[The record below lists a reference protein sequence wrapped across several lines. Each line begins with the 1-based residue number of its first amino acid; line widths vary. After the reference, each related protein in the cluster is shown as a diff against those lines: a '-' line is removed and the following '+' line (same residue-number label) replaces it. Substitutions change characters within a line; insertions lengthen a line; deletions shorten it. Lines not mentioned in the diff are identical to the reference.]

1 MNAHLPQSIEAATEL
16 REIAAVPL
24 QIVSPRESTPIVSVV
39 QDTLVGANRFT
50 RSTTLFT
57 LKEAMNLL
65 VHAKRWDGVLPAP
78 VTKDPQPMWSGQQ
91 LLSTLLPPVSLQM
104 QNNSFSDKDKGKEDS
119 PNLVKILN
127 GHMLQGILDKAVFSK
142 QLLHIIYNDYGHEV
156 TVDFL
161 DSLQAMIASFLMN
174 SGFSVGISD
183 LIADS
188 STNTEIGVAL
198 SKLTKTIEDQILQL
212 HTGLFENS
220 SGRSNQEEFEGK
232 VMSTLNKAVGE
243 AGKIGLQSLADAN
256 RMTNMIKAGSKGSD
270 VNVSQMVATLGQQAI
285 EGKRIPNGFQHR
297 TLPHFKRFDDSAQA
311 RGFIASSYIKG
322 LQPDEFFFHAMA
334 GREGL
339 IDTAVKT
346 ADTGYLQRQI
356 RVALEDLITQHD
368 GSVRDATGNLVQ
380 ISYGEDG
387 INATK
392 LENQPLPLASLSDD
406 DIRRQFEAEGVDP
419 VAQQRYYDAITAD
432 RKMLVEKVYQ
442 GKPQKSVKCAVH
454 LDRMIQSI
462 ANQLHLKENEG
473 TVLPAEVLEAQE
485 SLLLKTHANNLVW
498 GALVHYHMSPIA
510 LKKRGYTK
518 TALDALVAQAIL
530 THWKSWVEPGQPIG
544 VIAAQSIGEPAT
556 QMSSIYS
563 TKISITS
570 KTRKYTG
577 TIGAY
582 VDALIAAHPD
592 KVIELSKD
600 SVVLDLDN
608 GDEVVGVSNDEKTS
622 WLPIKQVSRHPAN
635 GGIVEVR
642 TRTGRITK
650 ATLTHSFLK
659 RTPMGIA
666 PVLGSELKVGDRI
679 PVAKRIPQV
688 SAPLVNMR
696 QGVSTFELD
705 RMFGW
710 ICGMY
715 LADGS
720 INGARVRITKTN
732 PAVETFVRAFCDL
745 HGYTFSVYQYR
756 GAFGP
761 GKDNNIHSADLRDFL
776 DAHFGHGSFEKRIP
790 DFAFHSPTGFIAG
803 LLSGYFDGDGNVNVE
818 RQQIRLSSRNEGLMR
833 DTNRL
838 LGYCGL
844 FGYLGQETSVRIPD
858 AIQYTLNIPPSL
870 IGVFQA
876 NVGLQLP
883 EKAAALAEIAT
894 YKARAIKASTQS
906 QLDKIP
912 ALGELIAETGKLLAL
927 PGQSRTY
934 GRWAKKESIGRE
946 TLLSYLPR
954 FHEAAAAVTDPAV
967 KTKVAGN
974 LHLLES
980 AANAD
985 VFWDEITELV
995 YHEDPHEYV
1004 YDFTVP
1010 GNDSFMV
1017 DDNILVHNT
1026 LNTFHLSGVA
1036 SKSAMTRGVPRLKE
1050 LMKST
1055 KNPKAIELT
1064 IPLRRDIRDKKEEAR
1079 RVAHELEFTLLQD
1092 IVTTARIY
1100 YDPRD
1105 SATLIKEDADWLAY
1119 LAAFEMIG
1127 GTAAS
1132 APPPYDPTEAAAT
1145 APATNVM
1152 EGEATKSA
1160 TEAQPNPWI
1169 LRFELDR
1176 DRMFAKNI
1184 TMDDI
1189 ALLLKKNSDIKVM
1202 YTDYNATRLVF
1213 RIRLT
1218 KEEEDPSYDDLNTL
1232 KAFQTNL
1239 MRTTALRGVYGIRTV
1254 NYQKVS
1260 DTVEFKDGKYVP
1272 VEQYVLTT
1280 DGSNFVDV
1288 LAHPDVDPTRVIS
1301 SNVHDIYLNLG
1312 IEAARATLRKEITT
1326 LFEESGSSVNY
1337 RHVCVLLDKI
1347 CQKGRTMSIDRYGIN
1362 KNDIGPLAKM
1372 SFEQTEEIVMR
1383 AALFGERDPCLGISA
1398 KVMLGAPI
1406 KAGTSFSEIMLD
1418 EGAALQLASTTPEQM
1433 LEGIKCREGPGTLS
1447 EDEIHTALYGEDTP
1461 GPCSL
1466 SELRMNV
1473 ALPAPQGSLDVV
1485 PETMEDV
1492 EVVLLD

>member
-57 LKEAMNLL
+57 LKETMNLL
-65 VHAKRWDGVLPAP
+65 VHAKRWDGVLPPP
-78 VTKDPQPMWSGQQ
+78 VKKDPQPMWSGQQ
-91 LLSTLLPPVSLQM
+91 LLSALLPPVSLQM
-104 QNNSFSDKDKGKEDS
+104 QNNSFSDKDKGKEES

-127 GHMLQGILDKAVFSK
+127 GQMLQGILDKSVFSK
-142 QLLHIIYNDYGHEV
+142 QLLHIIYNDYGPAV

-174 SGFSVGISD
+174 TGFSVGISD

-188 STNTEIGVAL
+188 GTNAEINVAL
-198 SKLTKTIEDQILQL
+198 TKLTKTIEDQILQL

-297 TLPHFKRFDDSAQA
+297 TLPHVKRFDDSAPA

-339 IDTAVKT
+339 IDTACKT

-392 LENQPLPLASLSDD
+392 LESQPLPLASMTDD
-406 DIRRQFEAEGVDP
+406 DIRRHYEAEGVEP
-419 VAQQRYYDAITAD
+419 ERQQRYYDAAKAD
-432 RKMLVEKVYQ
+432 RTVLVEKVYQ
-442 GKPQKSVKCAVH
+442 FKPQKNVKYAVH
-454 LDRMIQSI
+454 LDRLINSI
-462 ANQLHLKENEG
+462 VTQLHLKADEG
-473 TVLPAEVLEAQE
+473 TVSAAEVLDAQE
-485 SLLLKTHANNLVW
+485 SILLKTHAHNRVW
-498 GALVHYHMSPIA
+498 QALLHYHMAPLS
-510 LKKRGYTK
+510 LVKLGYTRA
-518 TALDALVAQAIL
+518 ALDALTTQVVL
-530 THWKSWVEPGQPIG
+530 KHWGSWVEPGQPVG
-544 VIAAQSIGEPAT
+544 VIAAQSIGEPCT
-556 QMSSIYS
+556 QMSAIYS
-563 TKISITS
+563 TKVLINNKSL
-570 KTRKYTG
+570 KYSG
-577 TIGAY
+577 PIGAY
-582 VDALIAAHPD
+582 IDSLLIKHRERVKD
-592 KVIELSKD
+592 VGTD

-608 GDEVVGVSNDEKTS
+608 GDEIVGVSTDEKTS

-642 TRTGRITK
+642 TRTGRMTK
-650 ATLTHSFLK
+650 ATLSHSFLK
-659 RTPMGIA
+659 RTPTGIA
-666 PVLGSELKVGDRI
+666 PVLGSELRVGNRI
-679 PVAKRIPQV
+679 PVARRIPQV
-688 SAPLVNMR
+688 AHPTKTMR

-705 RMFGW
+705 RQFGW
-710 ICGMY
+710 VCGIY
-715 LADGS
+715 VADGNM
-720 INGARVRITKTN
+720 NGSKVRISKVN
-732 PAVETFVRAFCDL
+732 PKVEELLRSFCDL
-745 HGYTFSVYQYR
+745 HGYEFSVRTYS

-761 GKDNNIHSADLRDFL
+761 SKDNNIHSVDLRDFL
-776 DAHFGHGSFEKRIP
+776 EAHFGNGSFTKRIA
-790 DFAFHSPTGFIAG
+790 DLCFHAPTEFIAG
-803 LLSGYFDGDGNVNVE
+803 FLSGYFDGDGNVNVE
-818 RQQIRLSSRNEGLMR
+818 RQQIRLSSRSETLMR

-858 AIQYTLNIPPSL
+858 AVQYTLNIPKSL
-870 IGVFQA
+870 IGVFQT
-876 NVGLQLP
+876 NIGLQLP
-883 EKAAALAEIAT
+883 EKAEALAEIA
-894 YKARAIKASTQS
+894 KHKDRADKHTNQEH
-906 QLDKIP
+906 LDKIP
-912 ALGELIAETGKLLAL
+912 EVGDLLAETGRLLAL
-927 PGQSRTY
+927 PGQSRNY
-934 GRWAKKESIGRE
+934 GRWSKKESIGRD
-946 TLLSYLPR
+946 TLLSYLPVFR
-954 FHEAAAAVTDPAV
+954 EAVEAVEDPVV
-967 KTKVAGN
+967 KAKVLGN
-974 LHLLES
+974 LHLLDS

-985 VFWDEITELV
+985 VFWDEIVELV

-1036 SKSAMTRGVPRLKE
+1036 SKSAMTRGVPRIKE

-1055 KNPKAIELT
+1055 KNPKAVELT
-1064 IPLRRDIRDKKEEAR
+1064 IPLRRDLRDKKEEAR
-1079 RVAHELEFTLLQD
+1079 RVAQELEFTLLQD
-1092 IVTTARIY
+1092 LVTTARIY

-1105 SATLIKEDADWLAY
+1105 NATLLREDQDWLAY
-1119 LAAFEMIG
+1119 LAAFEEAIRTPG
-1127 GTAAS
+1127 AAGEGPQEPDPTEPAAS
-1132 APPPYDPTEAAAT
+1132 AGAAAG
-1145 APATNVM
+1145 AAAAGPQR
-1152 EGEATKSA
+1152 S
-1160 TEAQPNPWI
+1160 PWI

-1176 DRMFAKNI
+1176 DRMFSKNI

-1189 ALLLKKNSDIKVM
+1189 AFLLKKNKSFEVL

-1213 RIRLT
+1213 RVRPSF
-1218 KEEEDPSYDDLNTL
+1218 EEGSASDDLAAL
-1232 KAFQTNL
+1232 KTFQTRIL
-1239 MRTTALRGVYGIRTV
+1239 GFVAVRGIHGLRAV
-1254 NYQKVS
+1254 NYQKVA
-1260 DTVEFKDGKYVP
+1260 DTVEFKDGKYSA
-1272 VEQYVLTT
+1272 VEQYVLTS
-1280 DGSNFVDV
+1280 DGSNFLDV
-1288 LAHPDVDPTRVIS
+1288 LAHPDVDPTRILS
-1301 SNVHDIYLNLG
+1301 SNVHDMYANLG
-1312 IEAARATLRKEITT
+1312 IEATRATLGRELSS
-1326 LFEESGSSVNY
+1326 LFADSGSSVNY
-1337 RHVCVLLDKI
+1337 RHICILLDQI
-1347 CQKGRTMSIDRYGIN
+1347 CHKGRTMGIDRYGIN

-1372 SFEQTEEIVMR
+1372 SFEQTEDIVLR
-1383 AALFGERDPCLGISA
+1383 AALFGERDPCLGVSS

-1406 KAGTSFSEIMLD
+1406 KAGTSFSEILLD
-1418 EGAALQLASTTPEQM
+1418 EAAAFDLAKSTPDQT
-1433 LEGIKCREGPGTLS
+1433 EGMKGGKEIGELS
-1447 EDEIHTALYGEDTP
+1447 DQQIHNVLYGEESP

-1466 SELRMNV
+1466 NELRMNV
-1473 ALPAPQGSLDVV
+1473 SLPAPALDAV
-1485 PETMEDV
+1485 PEAMEDI